1 MPPQKPLLTSR
12 LATCVNRFHLYIAI
26 QIRLS
31 RSHRRADVVRSG
43 TKINGIERFFVTYYT
58 FERA

>member
-1 MPPQKPLLTSR
+1 LTSR
-12 LATCVNRFHLYIAI
+12 LATCVNRFHLYITI

-31 RSHRRADVVRSG
+31 RSHRRADVVRSS
-43 TKINGIERFFVTYYT
+43 TKINGIGWFFVTYYT